1 MTTIYKLSLPEWEP
15 TIQEWDFSMYVHFSA
30 WRKVYNFIKHD
41 LHCTVYGWVKEEN
54 YKDDLE
60 VFNDMKSRRFDKRLF
75 ERQWMW
81 IESYLII

>member
-1 MTTIYKLSLPEWEP
+1 MTTIHKLSLPEWQP

-30 WRKVYNFIKHD
+30 GRKVHEFIKD
-41 LHCTVYGWVKEEN
+41 GLHCTVNRWINEEN

-60 VFNDMKSRRFDKRLF
+60 IFNDMKNKRFVKRLF